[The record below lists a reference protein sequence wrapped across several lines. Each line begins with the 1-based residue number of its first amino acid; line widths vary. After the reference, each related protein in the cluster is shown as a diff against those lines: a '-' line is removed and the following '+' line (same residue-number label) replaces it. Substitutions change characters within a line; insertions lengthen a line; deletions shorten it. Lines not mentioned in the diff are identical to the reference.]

1 MKKQS
6 KIKIMMLVSIFTLI
20 VVSFSGCTFRFRDN
34 IYEYTEFEYDA
45 NDNMVLSASTI
56 NGEISIF
63 SHDADTIS
71 LQIIKKTN
79 EQWGESEFE
88 KVNVE
93 IQDSGDD
100 FNIETKHV
108 VQSAHV
114 SVSFIIRVPS
124 YIKVDTVDA
133 VNGFIVVSNI
143 QGDSIQLSCSNGG
156 ITASDITGDIIAS
169 TGNGPIKTTHIN
181 GFVEAHAGNAG
192 ITIKDVKGV
201 ANLSSSNGPINAEI
215 SDFNDDIS
223 ITTSNAEIIVHFDTE
238 LNANIEAMTKFEGK
252 IFWRDIADYLHIQEE
267 KARYIRGM
275 FGDDGDDIFIET
287 SYASIILK
295 EL

>member
-1 MKKQS
+1 
-6 KIKIMMLVSIFTLI
+6 MMLISTFILI
-20 VVSFSGCTFRFRDN
+20 IVSFSGCTVRFRDN
-34 IYEYTEFEYDA
+34 IYEYTEYEYEA
-45 NDNMVLSASTI
+45 NENMVLSASTI
-56 NGEISIF
+56 NGGISIF

-100 FNIETKHV
+100 FIIETKHV

-114 SVSFIIRVPS
+114 SVSFIIKVPD
-124 YIKVDTVDA
+124 YIKIDTVDA
-133 VNGFIVVSNI
+133 INGFIVVSNI
-143 QGDSIQLSCSNGG
+143 QSDLIQLSCSNGG
-156 ITASDITGDIIAS
+156 ITASDIIGNIIISAE
-169 TGNGPIKTTHIN
+169 NGPIKATHID
-181 GFVEAHAGNAG
+181 GFVEAHTENAG
-192 ITIKDVKGV
+192 ITIRDVKGV
-201 ANLSSSNGPINAEI
+201 ANLSTSNGAINAEI

-223 ITTSNAEIIVHFDTE
+223 ITTSNAEIIIHFDTE

-252 IFWRDIADYLHIQEE
+252 IFWRDIADYLYMQEE
-267 KARYIRGM
+267 EDMYIRGIL
-275 FGDDGDDIFIET
+275 GDGGDDIFIET
-287 SYASIILK
+287 SYASVILN